1 MTINIKAVFHQ
12 PQFSSCY
19 QNGSFEIECLK
30 GNVYIRTCAYVYSQ
44 IPVNVAARLDNLWEL
59 ISIDD
64 KSNIV
69 TDSSSIREFSVLR
82 ERRPFRLHPA
92 AFAYVTY
99 ALS

>member
-1 MTINIKAVFHQ
+1 MDRSKLSA
-12 PQFSSCY
+12 S
-19 QNGSFEIECLK
+19 K
-30 GNVYIRTCAYVYSQ
+30 GTYTYVRVHTYSQ